1 MYRPVAPLLTPRLAT
16 GGRDGS
22 PLGPVYVGYSSLEE
36 AKAAERALNSGEL
49 ASQIG
54 SVQVVARFA
63 AELHHLPFS
72 GNDVPS
78 RTLYLG
84 RVPQRFCSSKARSY
98 NRSRRPDKWSTS
110 AFVCSQPLFFLNSAL
125 SLLASTQRW
134 KMAGRRHTV
143 TLNSQK

>member
-1 MYRPVAPLLTPRLAT
+1 MYRPVASLLIPSLAR

-22 PLGPVYVGYSSLEE
+22 PRRPVYVEYSSLEE

-54 SVQVVARFA
+54 GVQVVARFA
-63 AELHHLPFS
+63 AELHHLPFG

-78 RTLYLG
+78 RILYTG
-84 RVPQRFCSSKARSY
+84 RVPSK
-98 NRSRRPDKWSTS
+98 
-110 AFVCSQPLFFLNSAL
+110 VLLFKS
-125 SLLASTQRW
+125 SLLRPFEAYGQVVDLRIRKQPAALPSKQRTEPACMQRW
-134 KMAGRRHTV
+134 KMAGRRDTV